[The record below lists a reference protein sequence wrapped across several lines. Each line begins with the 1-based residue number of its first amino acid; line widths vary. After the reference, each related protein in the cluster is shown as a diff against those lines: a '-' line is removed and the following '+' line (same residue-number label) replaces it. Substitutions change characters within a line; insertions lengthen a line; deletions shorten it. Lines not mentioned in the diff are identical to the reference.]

1 MRKAKR
7 LYPHQE
13 EGRRRALNEPFFALF
28 MDQGTGKT
36 AVAITTTVER
46 YKRDQ
51 VHRIVVFAPNNL
63 LYNWTLEIADW
74 AGLPPDQLK
83 VLRLKGKGKENWA
96 KQIAS
101 FLEYDPEFTSLSQ
114 LRGRGWKGTKKEYV
128 RKSKSPL
135 MILLLNYE
143 KARILEPQL
152 RRMKIQGL
160 IIDESQRVKSRNA
173 QVSKAIYRVTR
184 KCDSRLLMSGTPM
197 GKGYEDLFMQYKIMD
212 PDIFGEDYRDFEE
225 RYIRKGGYMG
235 KEIVGYQHVNE
246 LQRIVAD
253 TSYRVE
259 LDDCVELPD
268 LSTRYLTCE
277 LTGEALKA
285 YNELYEDLYTQI
297 PLEATRGRLKAILR
311 MNDIPYSP
319 RETYLSLLVKAE
331 PYLNVSSCE
340 LTVTKLIRLQQL
352 TGGHLHLDS
361 GELVP
366 LGRAKLDLA
375 IEYLRDRE
383 LPTVIF
389 CNYVEEIRM
398 LERELS
404 KAFPKRKVVNYRD
417 DRDKEK
423 VQDQFQAGKIDILIL
438 QIHSG
443 STGLNLQRSNAVV
456 FYSINRSADDY
467 LQAISRIKRQGQTRA
482 MEVVMLLCEDTV
494 DEDIY
499 EGTMAK
505 LKLMKRL
512 WKKS

>member
-1 MRKAKR
+1 MGKAKK

-13 EGRRRALNEPFFALF
+13 EGRRRALKKPFFALF

-36 AVAITTTVER
+36 AVAITTTVKR

-63 LYNWTLEIADW
+63 LYNWTLEIAEW
-74 AGLPPDQLK
+74 AGLPPSKLK
-83 VLRLKGKGKENWA
+83 ILRLKGKGKDKWV
-96 KQIAS
+96 KQIS
-101 FLEYDPEFTSLSQ
+101 EFMKHDPEFHTTAE
-114 LRGRGWKGTKKEYV
+114 LRSKGWKGTKKSYV
-128 RKSKSPL
+128 QSNEAPL

-160 IIDESQRVKSRNA
+160 VIDESQRVKSRNA

-184 KCDSRLLMSGTPM
+184 KCSSRLLMSGTPV

-212 PDIFGEDYRDFEE
+212 PDIFGEDYRNFEN
-225 RYIRKGGYMG
+225 RYIQKGGYMG
-235 KEIVGYQHVNE
+235 KEIVGYQHINE
-246 LQRIVAD
+246 LKRIVAD

-259 LDDCVELPD
+259 LGDCVKLPK

-277 LTGEALKA
+277 LAGEALKA

-297 PLEATRGRLKAILR
+297 PLDATRSRLKAILG
-311 MNDIPYSP
+311 MNGIPYSP
-319 RETYLSLLVKAE
+319 RESYLSLLVKAE

-340 LTVTKLIRLQQL
+340 LTITQLIRLQQL
-352 TGGHLHLDS
+352 TGGHLKLDS

-375 IEYLRDRE
+375 IEYLKDRE
-383 LPTVIF
+383 LPTVMF
-389 CNYVEEIRM
+389 CNFVEEIRM
-398 LERELS
+398 LEKELS
-404 KAFPKRKVVNYRD
+404 KAFPKRRVVNYRD
-417 DRDKEK
+417 SKNKEE
-423 VQDQFQAGKIDILIL
+423 VQDQFQAGKIDVLIL

-482 MEVVMLLCEDTV
+482 MEVVMLLCEGTI
-494 DEDIY
+494 DEDIFT
-499 EGTMAK
+499 GTKMK
-505 LKLMKRL
+505 LKLMERL